1 MREQKF
7 IECLKVMQSHYSH
20 IEETDKL
27 VEGLTILQ
35 KLINNILNN
44 PREEKFRIIKKSNN
58 AIKTKL
64 LSLVPED
71 RLLEML
77 EVLGYVENKEEDTF
91 VFVGDYLTL
100 LKRGYAEMEN
110 VLR

>member
-1 MREQKF
+1 
-7 IECLKVMQSHYSH
+7 MQSHYSH
-20 IEETDKL
+20 IDETEKL

-35 KLINNILNN
+35 KLINNIIKN
-44 PREEKFRIIKKSNN
+44 PREEKFRTIKKSNN
-58 AIKTKL
+58 TIKTKL

-71 RLLEML
+71 RLLQML
-77 EVLGYVENKEEDTF
+77 EVLGYVDNQEDDMF

-110 VLR
+110 TLR